1 VCVLT
6 ARAFSL
12 LYDLKLTIRGEMEY
26 AYQGEILTPSQCG
39 RMDQGC
45 AYGSRPILMTYD
57 GEHLDVEEMTVP
69 PGTSLH
75 YVLVD
80 LEGEKSTTLILQGL
94 QAGYPDPKTDIDKGC
109 ALICT
114 SAPHRTPLTCSLS
127 SLCALIYASHPP
139 THSILITCSTPQYEP
154 LPPFSSQFVIALVSP
169 SSPLLS

>member
-1 VCVLT
+1 MDTLRLYIGMPIIRLLMCAWFVYPPPLLLSSPCLQISGIVIDNFKTTLPAEKGLSSSAAVCVLT

-57 GEHLDVEEMTVP
+57 GEHLDVEEMSVP
-69 PGTSLH
+69 PGASLH

-80 LEGEKSTTLILQGL
+80 LQGEKSTTVILEGL
-94 QAGYPDPKTDIDKGC
+94 QSGYPEAKTETDKGYVYQ
-109 ALICT
+109 T
-114 SAPHRTPLTCSLS
+114 YT
-127 SLCALIYASHPP
+127 
-139 THSILITCSTPQYEP
+139 
-154 LPPFSSQFVIALVSP
+154 
-169 SSPLLS
+169 